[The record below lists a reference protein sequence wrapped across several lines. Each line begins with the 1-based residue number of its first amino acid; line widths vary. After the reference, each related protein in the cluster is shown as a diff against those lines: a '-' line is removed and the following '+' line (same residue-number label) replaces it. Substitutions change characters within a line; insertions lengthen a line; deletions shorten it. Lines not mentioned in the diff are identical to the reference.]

1 MNNRFGITEKSY
13 NYIVSYLKTNPNI
26 EKVILFG
33 SRAKGNYK
41 RGSDIDLAIKGKES
55 SPELAIDIESFI
67 NEEIPVP
74 YTVDVVDYNS
84 LKKKELKEHIDRVG
98 VLFYQN

>member
-13 NYIVSYLKTNPNI
+13 NYIVSYLKTKPQI
-26 EKVILFG
+26 ETVILFG

-41 RGSDIDLAIKGKES
+41 RGSDIDLAIKGKDS